1 MNRSTTRI
9 TARSVLR
16 APLNRSDR
24 GAALVEFTIV
34 MLLLITLLFGIM
46 EAGWAFSQSVEIRNA
61 AREGGRIAVVDYG
74 DATAIGNEVCNR
86 AGLTGAG
93 TQVTITRLPATGPPY
108 ESIEVSIS
116 KGYET
121 LTGFLPVFEGLTL
134 SSTVEMRLEREL
146 VNLVSDAT
154 VTCT

>member
-1 MNRSTTRI
+1 MI
-9 TARSVLR
+9 
-16 APLNRSDR
+16 
-24 GAALVEFTIV
+24 

-61 AREGGRIAVVDYG
+61 AREGGRIAVVDFG
-74 DATAIGNEVCNR
+74 TASEIANEVCNR
-86 AGLTGAG
+86 AGITGAG
-93 TQVTITRLPATGPPY
+93 AVVTVTRLPAGGPY
-108 ESIEVSIS
+108 ESIEVQVS

-121 LTGFLPVFEGLTL
+121 LTGFLPVFEGKTL

-146 VNLVSDAT
+146 VNLVADGN

>member
-16 APLNRSDR
+16 ARLNRGDR

-93 TQVTITRLPATGPPY
+93 TQVTITRLPAGGPY

>member
-1 MNRSTTRI
+1 MRTRSYTPDEPHA
-9 TARSVLR
+9 ARPQRES
-16 APLNRSDR
+16 
-24 GAALVEFTIV
+24 GAALVEFAMV
-34 MLLLITLLFGIM
+34 MLLLLTLLFGIM

-74 DATAIGNEVCNR
+74 TASEIANEVCNR
-86 AGLTGAG
+86 AGITGAG
-93 TQVTITRLPATGPPY
+93 TVVTVTRLPAGGPY
-108 ESIEVSIS
+108 ESIQVQVS

-121 LTGFLPVFEGLTL
+121 LTGFLPVFEGTTL

-146 VNLVSDAT
+146 VNLVADGN